1 MSFLYP
7 LGLLGLIGIPVIIII
22 YILKNKY
29 TEQIVTST
37 YLWELSE
44 KFLKKKKHVSILS
57 GFFSLLLQIAAIATL
72 SLLIAHPV
80 ITIKDKAKEYC
91 FILDGS
97 GSMGMVTEEGLR
109 IDIAKNKIK
118 EIINN
123 SYNGST
129 FTLVIVNDSSKIVY
143 EDITDREKACELTDG
158 VVNTGNSVDFKNS
171 LKYAQERFNNNKSLQ
186 TYLITDKDYETN
198 NINLINVSNHE
209 DNYSLYDVKYLS
221 NGKSIELLGKVLSY
235 ESDESLKINVYVD
248 GVLEKEDLIKVSK
261 LESKSFNYRLSKNDF
276 DSIKVVIEN
285 EDGFIFDNNY
295 EIYNVEKEHQYKTL
309 LVSDNPFYI
318 GTAIYS
324 VRNSLVEVVS
334 PIDYDVNTTGYGLY
348 IFDCFAPSKLPTD
361 GSVWLFGVNSSING
375 AGFTVQEPIEDESGM
390 ALEYPKNSTTIFKL
404 LTDGIVKDTVYV
416 SKYIKY
422 GVFNDFT
429 VILKHNN
436 NPVVFTGLNDYGNR
450 EVVFAFDLHDSNM
463 AMLVDYLNFVEN
475 LLEYSFPTIIESG
488 SIVCGENINI
498 NVISGCDSISV
509 KTPSGDV
516 KYLDIKNE
524 VCEYK
529 VTEVGCY
536 NITVSLG
543 DEEKV
548 FNVYSSTP
556 EEESIPSMDST
567 VLSLNGVA
575 EDNYIDGI
583 YDKLI
588 ILFIIILIVYAI
600 DWMVYCYEQYQL
612 R

>member
-1 MSFLYP
+1 
-7 LGLLGLIGIPVIIII
+7 
-22 YILKNKY
+22 
-29 TEQIVTST
+29 
-37 YLWELSE
+37 
-44 KFLKKKKHVSILS
+44 
-57 GFFSLLLQIAAIATL
+57 
-72 SLLIAHPV
+72 
-80 ITIKDKAKEYC
+80 
-91 FILDGS
+91 
-97 GSMGMVTEEGLR
+97 
-109 IDIAKNKIK
+109 
-118 EIINN
+118 
-123 SYNGST
+123 
-129 FTLVIVNDSSKIVY
+129 
-143 EDITDREKACELTDG
+143 
-158 VVNTGNSVDFKNS
+158 
-171 LKYAQERFNNNKSLQ
+171 
-186 TYLITDKDYETN
+186 
-198 NINLINVSNHE
+198 
-209 DNYSLYDVKYLS
+209 
-221 NGKSIELLGKVLSY
+221 
-235 ESDESLKINVYVD
+235 
-248 GVLEKEDLIKVSK
+248 
-261 LESKSFNYRLSKNDF
+261 
-276 DSIKVVIEN
+276 
-285 EDGFIFDNNY
+285 
-295 EIYNVEKEHQYKTL
+295 
-309 LVSDNPFYI
+309 
-318 GTAIYS
+318 
-324 VRNSLVEVVS
+324 
-334 PIDYDVNTTGYGLY
+334 
-348 IFDCFAPSKLPTD
+348 
-361 GSVWLFGVNSSING
+361 
-375 AGFTVQEPIEDESGM
+375 M

-416 SKYIKY
+416 SKYVKY

-463 AMLVDYLNFVEN
+463 AMLVDYLIFVEN

-536 NITVSLG
+536 KITVSLR